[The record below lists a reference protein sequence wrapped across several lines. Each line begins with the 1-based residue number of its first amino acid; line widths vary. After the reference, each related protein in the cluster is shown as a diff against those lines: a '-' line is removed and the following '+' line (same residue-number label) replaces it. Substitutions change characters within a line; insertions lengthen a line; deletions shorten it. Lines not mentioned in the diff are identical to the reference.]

1 MDCPETPYRREPG
14 YAERYRDRRC
24 RTGTGPR
31 THAREARAI
40 TALLQGLRQGAAGD
54 ATWLDVPSGA
64 GRLSGLLPGSAVQ
77 VDRSLSMVQACG
89 AGHRRLCASANR
101 LPFTDDSFDG
111 VLCMRLLQH
120 IAASQERITI
130 LRELARVSR
139 GPVLLSFFHAVSLQ
153 HLRRQVGRLLGR
165 RSRRHAIPLGTLKD
179 ELRAAGLVPQ
189 RWWPLRRYVS
199 EQWVVLAC
207 PRPENAGRR
216 FR

>member
-1 MDCPETPYRREPG
+1 MDCPETPYLREPG
-14 YAERYRDRRC
+14 YAEHYRDRRF

-40 TALLQGLRQGAAGD
+40 TALLAGLEHGAFGD

-89 AGHRRLCASANR
+89 AGRRRLCASAHR

-111 VLCMRLLQH
+111 VLCMRLLHH
-120 IAASQERITI
+120 IAAAEERIII

-139 GPVLLSFFHAVSLQ
+139 GPVLFSFFHAVSLQ

-165 RSRRHAIPLGTLKD
+165 RSRRHGIGFGTLKQ

-199 EQWVVLAC
+199 EQWVVLARA
-207 PRPENAGRR
+207 RPENAGRR